1 METFSHIIGRT
12 EGFPREKFKSR
23 NINLAVRSILGAR
36 N

>member
-12 EGFPREKFKSR
+12 EAFPREKFKSR
-23 NINLAVRSILGAR
+23 NIDLALRTILGAR